1 MPSSSS
7 HEEAACPACKRPLED
22 AVTTTCGHTFCRPCL
37 PAPSHMGAQASS
49 RALLCPLCTEKKT
62 ETHMVPVPLGPLGET
77 YCEEH
82 GEKIYFFCEND
93 ADFLCV
99 LCREGPSHQAHTVG
113 FLDEAIQPYRDRL
126 RSRLEALITERHEIE
141 DTKSQEEQKLQ
152 VLLTQIENKKQQVGA
167 AFERL
172 QQEIGE
178 QQCLLMARLSE
189 LEQQIWKEREEY
201 ILKVTKE
208 VTRLGAQV
216 RELEEKCQQPASEL
230 VQVSNTPPPCG
241 RGEGFHRKGTLCC
254 GLTDAGQRQER
265 KVGMMSNRKN

>member
-1 MPSSSS
+1 MMPSSSS

-49 RALLCPLCTEKKT
+49 RALLCPLCIEKKT

-113 FLDEAIQPYRDRL
+113 FLDEAIQPYRVRRTSAWACLGQD
-126 RSRLEALITERHEIE
+126 H
-141 DTKSQEEQKLQ
+141 
-152 VLLTQIENKKQQVGA
+152 VLSWRRA
-167 AFERL
+167 
-172 QQEIGE
+172 
-178 QQCLLMARLSE
+178 MAS
-189 LEQQIWKEREEY
+189 
-201 ILKVTKE
+201 T
-208 VTRLGAQV
+208 LGDPKAV
-216 RELEEKCQQPASEL
+216 
-230 VQVSNTPPPCG
+230 
-241 RGEGFHRKGTLCC
+241 GTLEHSQTE
-254 GLTDAGQRQER
+254 GT
-265 KVGMMSNRKN
+265 